1 MKSFVRFSAHMAR
14 TNLPAKRAQLTTA
27 AQNQTTKT
35 EPEWADEKTIT
46 RLFGISHTP
55 LYNLRKAGKIRSVS
69 TAYGS
74 ATYGKRLFNIQS
86 VRDFLAAQE
95 RDQSNTNKEGGAA

>member
-1 MKSFVRFSAHMAR
+1 MAR
-14 TNLPAKRAQLTTA
+14 TNLPAKRAHLTTA
-27 AQNQTTKT
+27 AQNQSAQT
-35 EPEWADEKTIT
+35 EPEWGDEKTIT
-46 RLFGISHTP
+46 RLFGITHTP
-55 LYNLRKAGKIRSVS
+55 LFNLRKAGKIRSVT

-95 RDQSNTNKEGGAA
+95 RDQSNTDKEGGAA